1 LSETKA
7 PHRIALAL
15 SGGGIRAMAYHAGVL
30 RWMAE
35 EGLFERVSRI
45 STVSGGS
52 LLTGLI
58 FQWNGMRWPTSA
70 EYLASVYPRLRSELC
85 QRSLM
90 WGAFRRLLNP
100 LNWRFLLSRAN
111 LIGLTLRH
119 EWRVTATLADL
130 PANPEWSI
138 NGTTA
143 ENGKRFRF
151 KASQMGDYELGYT
164 SGCKTF
170 PLANAMAVSAAFPG
184 LIGPLTLRA
193 SAFEWRRRA
202 WGSAPGSEEVVKLPF
217 KSLHLYDG
225 GVYDNLGL
233 EPFFDSGRQKSKIG
247 DECIV
252 TSDAGLPLPQQTRRN
267 PLSVFRLTRV
277 ADVMSEQ
284 GRSLR
289 VRSFSNYLQSGKGRG
304 AFLYIAGP
312 KPQQPDAEAQF
323 AMRFPTSLRRL
334 TEANFDR
341 LADHGHSVAAV
352 AEANYGAICSAE
364 VASAAAVVVLAG
376 LEK

>member
-1 LSETKA
+1 
-7 PHRIALAL
+7 
-15 SGGGIRAMAYHAGVL
+15 
-30 RWMAE
+30 
-35 EGLFERVSRI
+35 
-45 STVSGGS
+45 
-52 LLTGLI
+52 
-58 FQWNGMRWPTSA
+58 
-70 EYLASVYPRLRSELC
+70 
-85 QRSLM
+85 
-90 WGAFRRLLNP
+90 
-100 LNWRFLLSRAN
+100 
-111 LIGLTLRH
+111 LIGLTLQH
-119 EWRVTATLADL
+119 EWQVTATLADL
-130 PANPEWSI
+130 PAIPEWSI

-164 SGCKTF
+164 IGCNTF
-170 PLANAMAVSAAFPG
+170 LLANAMAVSAAFPG

-193 SAFEWRRRA
+193 SAFEWKRRP

-233 EPFFDSGRQKSKIG
+233 EPFFDSGRQSSKVG

-252 TSDAGLPLPQQTRRN
+252 TSDAGLPLPKETSRN

-289 VRSFSNYLQSGKGRG
+289 VRAFSNYLQGGKGRG

-312 KPQQPDAEAQF
+312 KPQMPDVEAQF

-334 TEANFDR
+334 SEANFDR
-341 LADHGHSVAAV
+341 LADHGHSVAAA
-352 AEANYGAICSAE
+352 AEANYGAICSAG
-364 VASAAAVVVLAG
+364 AANAAAAAALAS
-376 LEK
+376 LDK